1 MIDHSKLLDLELWS
15 NEELIRKQNRLKL
28 IFHELLGEL
37 GNEFS
42 NQTLQDLHFPSRGKK
57 VTQGNDLIGL
67 PYQVLDLIRDFD
79 FDHGLNI
86 RILNWFGKGI
96 YLFVLF
102 GKEAFPDLDLKSLD
116 FELCQSPSPWDYSE
130 IIERSFIKTQ
140 ELNYIQWFKE
150 LPIHPET
157 GKSLILWKKEIESIL
172 ISVKAFLAKKEN

>member
-42 NQTLQDLHFPSRGKK
+42 NQILQDLHFPSKGKK

-79 FDHGLNI
+79 FDQGLNI
-86 RILNWFGKGI
+86 RVLNWFGKGI
-96 YLFVLF
+96 YLFVLC
-102 GKEAFPDLDLKSLD
+102 GKESFQEWDLKELD
-116 FELCQSPSPWDYSE
+116 FEPCQSPSPWDYSE
-130 IIERSFIKTQ
+130 IIEKSSKGGG
-140 ELNYIQWFKE
+140 ELDYIQWFKE
-150 LPIHPET
+150 LPIDPET
-157 GKSLILWKKEIESIL
+157 SKCLILWKKEIESIL

>member
-42 NQTLQDLHFPSRGKK
+42 NQTLQDLHFPSKGKK
-57 VTQGNDLIGL
+57 LTQGNDLIGL

-86 RILNWFGKGI
+86 RVLNWFGKGI
-96 YLFVLF
+96 YLFVLC
-102 GKEAFPDLDLKSLD
+102 GKVAFQDWDLKSLD

-130 IIERSFIKTQ
+130 IIEKSSLKNE
-140 ELNYIQWFKE
+140 ELTYIQWFKE
-150 LPIHPET
+150 LPIDPET
-157 GKSLILWKKEIESIL
+157 SNSLFLWKKEIEIIL
-172 ISVKAFLAKKEN
+172 TSAKAFLAKKEN